1 MNLQEFKDS
10 LNNDT
15 PPAGVD
21 LALQALWYEAKGN
34 WDTAHNIAQEKDDK
48 IGAWVHA
55 YLHRREGDNWNAD
68 YWYRRAGKTMPN
80 QTLDEEWANIVE
92 TLLLQQ

>member
-10 LNNDT
+10 LKNDT

-21 LALQALWYEAKGN
+21 LALQAMWYEAKGD
-34 WDTAHNIAQEKDDK
+34 WETAHNCAQDKDDQ

-55 YLHRREGDNWNAD
+55 YLHRQEGDDWNAN
-68 YWYRRAGKTMPN
+68 YWYRRAGRTMPN
-80 QTLDEEWANIVE
+80 QTLEEEWADIVE
-92 TLLLQQ
+92 SLLLQQ